1 MLETDKR
8 LKQASYHNRIVNN
21 SPSFILFKGLYF
33 LYNNSILLKGVGDGL
48 KPNSKFATKI
58 VVLVVLVIGIA
69 ASVGWY
75 VVSGANK
82 GMNVSFSEF
91 EKTIQAQEGQRL
103 SLKEKADGT
112 LQLQTED
119 GQYVTQVRPQSQL
132 AEQLVENYNLS
143 YTFAD
148 AGQYNGLFI
157 GGLILAS
164 FLTLMIL
171 HKKGKLGVGVS
182 SMKNGTSKETPLPEI
197 TLDDI
202 GGLPEEMKEEIH
214 QTLSIIKDP
223 KRATQVGIKA
233 PKGILLYGPPGTG
246 KTLLAQAIARE
257 IGATFYSSSG
267 SAFTELF
274 VGVGASRVRTLFQNA
289 RKSRPAVIF
298 IDEVDALAGKRKEHG
313 GEESEKT
320 LTELLVQLDGGNDN
334 EGILFIAATNRKD
347 MLDEAFLRPGR
358 IDYTFNVPLPD
369 THGRREI
376 IDIHTKGRLLADE
389 VYASLDVLA
398 ESTSGFSGAELSSL
412 FETASKRAIRD
423 GREQIGKGDL
433 DFAIDRTILGST
445 SRTLNDPD
453 TKRRV
458 AIHEAGHALV
468 AALTKPGSVRKA
480 TIIPRGQALGYVAPI
495 QKELHLQTA
504 SELLDQVSMILA
516 GGVAERLYLGEHSIG
531 VSGDV
536 QQAKDII
543 ERMVDTGL
551 LQDQFMLT
559 FNKGDKELKMQEL
572 FGEALKKTET
582 LIHENAAQFEELVNV
597 LFQKE
602 TLDGSEVQK
611 IVDGKGVEEVK
622 ELVIIV

>member
-1 MLETDKR
+1 M
-8 LKQASYHNRIVNN
+8 
-21 SPSFILFKGLYF
+21 
-33 LYNNSILLKGVGDGL
+33 

-69 ASVGWY
+69 TSVGL
-75 VVSGANK
+75 VLSGANK

-91 EKTIQAQEGQRL
+91 EKTIQAQQGHPL

-112 LQLQTED
+112 LLLNTKD
-119 GQYVTQVRPQSQL
+119 GLYVTQVRPQGQL
-132 AEQLVENYNLS
+132 AEQLVEKYNLS

-148 AGQYNGLFI
+148 ASQYNGLFF
-157 GGLILAS
+157 GGLIIAS

-171 HKKGKLGVGVS
+171 HKKGKLGAGVS
-182 SMKNGTSKETPLPEI
+182 SMKNGASKATPLPEI
-197 TLDDI
+197 TLNDI

-223 KRATQVGIKA
+223 KRAAQVGIQA

-246 KTLLAQAIARE
+246 KTLLAQAIASE

-289 RKSRPAVIF
+289 RKNRPAVIF

-334 EGILFIAATNRKD
+334 DGILFIAATNRKD

-369 THGRREI
+369 MLGRREI

-423 GREQIGKGDL
+423 GREEIGKGDL

-458 AIHEAGHALV
+458 AIHEAGHALI
-468 AALTKPGSVRKA
+468 AAITKPGSVRKA

-551 LQDQFMLT
+551 LQDGFMLT
-559 FNKGDKELKMQEL
+559 FNKGEKELKMQAI

-582 LIHENAAQFEELVNV
+582 LIQEYAAQFEELVNV

-602 TLDGSEVQK
+602 TLDGSEVQE
-611 IVDGKGVEEVK
+611 IVDGKGVEDVK
-622 ELVIIV
+622 DLVIVV

>member
-1 MLETDKR
+1 M
-8 LKQASYHNRIVNN
+8 
-21 SPSFILFKGLYF
+21 
-33 LYNNSILLKGVGDGL
+33 
-48 KPNSKFATKI
+48 KPNSTFATKI
-58 VVLVVLVIGIA
+58 VVLVALVIGVA
-69 ASVGWY
+69 TTVGWY
-75 VVSGANK
+75 VSNANK

-91 EKTIQAQEGQRL
+91 EKTIQAQEGQQV
-103 SLKEKADGT
+103 SLKEAADGT
-112 LQLQTED
+112 LSLKTAE
-119 GQYVTQVRPQSQL
+119 GLYVTQVRPQSQL
-132 AEQLVENYNLS
+132 AEQLVEEYNLS
-143 YTFAD
+143 YKYAD
-148 AGQYNGLFI
+148 SGQFSGVIFGGLLVAALLTLFI
-157 GGLILAS
+157 
-164 FLTLMIL
+164 L
-171 HKKGKLGVGVS
+171 HRKGKLGVGVS
-182 SMKNGTSKETPLPEI
+182 SMKNSASKSTPLPDI

-214 QTLSIIKDP
+214 QTLSIFKDP
-223 KRATQVGIKA
+223 KRASQVGIQA

-246 KTLLAQAIARE
+246 KTLLAQAIANE

-289 RKSRPAVIF
+289 RKQRPAVIF

-334 EGILFIAATNRKD
+334 EGILFIAATNRKN

-369 THGRREI
+369 TNGRREI

-423 GREQIGKGDL
+423 GREEIGKSDL

-445 SRTLNDPD
+445 SRALNDPE

-458 AIHEAGHALV
+458 AIHEAGHALI

-504 SELLDQVSMILA
+504 SELMDQVSMILA

-551 LQDQFMLT
+551 LQDRFVLT
-559 FNKGDKELKMQEL
+559 FNKGEKELKMKAIFEVTL
-572 FGEALKKTET
+572 RKTEE
-582 LIHENAAQFEELVNV
+582 LIREYAPQFEELVTV
-597 LFQKE
+597 LYQKE
-602 TLDGSEVQK
+602 TLDGTEVQK
-611 IVDGKGVEEVK
+611 IVDGKGVKTE
-622 ELVIIV
+622 ELVVIYE